1 MYLKGLS
8 GSQLGVHPPPS
19 MDIEQLRRFSVG
31 QALRPGGSLFWRE
44 ALIVHRERAD
54 WGESVCEEALG
65 PISI

>member
-31 QALRPGGSLFWRE
+31 QALRPGGSRILERGSHCP
-44 ALIVHRERAD
+44 HREQTGEKVCVKRL
-54 WGESVCEEALG
+54 WGR
-65 PISI
+65 